1 MRPALALGLAAFA
14 PLVFA
19 VGSGVFQPH
28 PITPAFGTSGEMVG
42 IADLNGDTRP
52 DAVVAGSSSTS
63 IWISDGSGNFSPHT
77 GTSML
82 GVGGTV
88 GLGDLNGDGRV
99 DLVVSG
105 NALAS
110 VFLNGVA
117 GFSAT
122 PSSTFGNGG
131 FVALGDLDGDGDLDA
146 VLGGTVWLNN
156 GSGVF
161 SAHPTPSFSP
171 AAFTSVALG
180 DMNADGDPDVVAT
193 AGQGV
198 FVFINNGFGAFTQ
211 HPSSPFGTVNP
222 SKLMQQAVLGDV
234 DGDADLDVV
243 AVLTDLGGGASANI
257 VLRNG
262 GSGNLVQIGSFA
274 GNTRVALADVDG
286 DGDADVLTDT
296 SAGVWLNSGSGTFT
310 AHATATNFG
319 ASVTWFALGDIDN
332 DGDRDVLVSHGTG
345 ATGVWRNINGVS
357 SFDVSVSVNPAGGGS
372 ASCSPDPVA
381 AGGSSTCTA
390 TANPG
395 FAFAGWSGNCTGQT
409 CTLTNVTGARSVTAN
424 FSVATYPIATSV
436 DPAAGGTV
444 SCSPNP
450 VSHGGSSTCTA
461 TPASGFTFVGWS
473 GSCTGSTCSL
483 TNVTSAKSVIA
494 NFTSTP
500 GTFTVTTNANPPNG
514 GTVSCSPNP
523 VPSGDSTTC
532 TATAKVGF
540 AFAGWSGD
548 CSGSTCTISNV
559 TSPKTVT
566 AAFTRVDPTGPPR
579 LGNIST
585 RANVLTGNDVMI
597 GGFVIGGSTS
607 KTVAIVATGPSLQQ
621 FGISNPLAN
630 PSITLVRSSDQAV
643 IRTNNDWQ
651 TDPNAPQLQ
660 AVGLA
665 PAHPSEAGMFVSL
678 APGAY
683 TAIVQGFDGGTGVA
697 VIGVYE
703 VDHPETPLI
712 NISTRARA
720 GTGGD
725 VVIGGF
731 VVQGSGPQT
740 VAIVATG
747 PSLASFNISDPL
759 PNPTLTLVR
768 SSDQAVIATNDDWQS
783 DPNASLLEGAG
794 LDPPNS
800 LESGLFVTL
809 QPGAYTAI
817 LSGVGGATGVGVIGV
832 YRVN

>member
-1 MRPALALGLAAFA
+1 MRPLLALGLATFVPFA
-14 PLVFA
+14 FA

-28 PITPAFGTSGEMVG
+28 PITPAFGSSGEMVK
-42 IADLNGDTRP
+42 IADFNGDTRP
-52 DAVVAGSSSTS
+52 DAVVAGNSSTS
-63 IWISDGSGNFSPHT
+63 IWISDGSGNFSPHP
-77 GTSML
+77 GTPML

-88 GLGDLNGDGRV
+88 AAGDLNGDGRV
-99 DLVVSG
+99 DIVVSG
-105 NALAS
+105 NASAS

-117 GFSAT
+117 GFSPT

-131 FVALGDLDGDGDLDA
+131 FVALGDLDGDNDLDA

-161 SAHPTPSFSP
+161 TAHPTPSFSP
-171 AAFTSVALG
+171 AAFTSIALG
-180 DMNADGDPDVVAT
+180 DMNGDGDPDVVAT

-211 HPSSPFGTVNP
+211 HPSSPFGTVNT

-234 DGDADLDVV
+234 DGDTDLDVV
-243 AVLTDLGGGASANI
+243 AILTDLAGGPSVNF

-262 GSGNLVQIGSFA
+262 GSGNLSQLTTFA
-274 GNTRVALADVDG
+274 GNTRVAMADVDG
-286 DGDADVLTDT
+286 DGDLDVLTDT
-296 SAGVWLNSGSGTFT
+296 STGVWLNSGSGTFT
-310 AHATATNFG
+310 AHATSTNFG
-319 ASVTWFALGDIDN
+319 TSVTSFALADIDN
-332 DGDRDVLVSHGTG
+332 DGDGDVLVAHGAG
-345 ATGVWRNINGVS
+345 STGVWLNVNGVS
-357 SFDVSVSVNPAGGGS
+357 SFNIAVSANPATGGS
-372 ASCSPDPVA
+372 ASCSPNPVTS
-381 AGGSSTCTA
+381 GGSSSCTA

-395 FAFAGWSGNCTGQT
+395 FTFTGWSGNCTGQT
-409 CTLTNVTGARSVTAN
+409 CTLANVTGARSVTAN
-424 FSVATYPIATSV
+424 FSVATHAIATSV
-436 DPAAGGTV
+436 SPAAGGTV

-450 VSHGGSSTCTA
+450 VSHGGSSTCAA
-461 TPASGFTFVGWS
+461 TPAAGFTFVGWS
-473 GSCTGSTCSL
+473 GDCTGATCTL
-483 TNVTSAKSVIA
+483 ANVTSAKSVTA

-500 GTFTVTTNANPPNG
+500 GTFTVTTHANPSNG

-548 CSGSTCTISNV
+548 CSGATCTIPNV
-559 TSPKTVT
+559 TAPKTVT
-566 AAFTRVDPTGPPR
+566 ASFTPVDPTGPPR

-630 PSITLVRSSDQAV
+630 PSIILVRSSDQAV

-651 TDPNAPQLQ
+651 SDPNAPQLQ

-665 PAHPSEAGMFVSL
+665 PPHPSEAGMFVSL

-712 NISTRARA
+712 NISTRARVGA
-720 GTGGD
+720 GGD

-747 PSLASFNISDPL
+747 PSLASFGISNFL
-759 PNPTLTLVR
+759 ANPTLTLVR
-768 SSDQAVIATNDDWQS
+768 SSDQSVVATNDDWQA
-783 DPNASLLEGAG
+783 DANAAQLEAAG

-800 LESGLFVTL
+800 LESGIFVTL

-817 LSGVGGATGVGVIGV
+817 LSGAGGATGVGVIGV